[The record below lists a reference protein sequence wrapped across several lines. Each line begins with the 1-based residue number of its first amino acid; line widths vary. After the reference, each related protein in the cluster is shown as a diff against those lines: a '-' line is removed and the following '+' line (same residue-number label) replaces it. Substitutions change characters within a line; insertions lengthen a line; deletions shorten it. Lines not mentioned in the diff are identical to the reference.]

1 MDCPFCEIIEKNTE
15 RIIRQTEHTFTVL
28 SDPRLMPG
36 HLLVIPKRHIQR
48 LSELD
53 EQERVEMLDEVA
65 ILEDIILNNVAPGCD
80 ISQHFRPFIPQGRLK
95 VDHLHIHLR
104 PRAFEDELYKK
115 VQIYEKEVFQELP
128 ADEFQK
134 YKTLFS

>member
-53 EQERVEMLDEVA
+53 EQERAEMLDEVA

-104 PRAFEDELYKK
+104 PRTFEDELYKK
-115 VQIYEKEVFQELP
+115 VQIYEKEVFKELP
-128 ADEFQK
+128 AEEFQK

>member
-53 EQERVEMLDEVA
+53 EQERAEMLEEVA

-104 PRAFEDELYKK
+104 PRTFEDELYKK
-115 VQIYEKEVFQELP
+115 VQIYEKEVFKELP
-128 ADEFQK
+128 AEEFQK

>member
-53 EQERVEMLDEVA
+53 EQERAEMLDEVA

-104 PRAFEDELYKK
+104 PRTFEDELYKK
-115 VQIYEKEVFQELP
+115 VQIYEKEVFNELP
-128 ADEFQK
+128 AEEFQK